1 MDLKEF
7 VAETLCQIVEGVR
20 DAQTRAAKHGARVSP
35 PFTASADLAVKQ
47 GFLIASGDAAQ
58 MVQFD
63 VAISAKEGKGTKGGI
78 GLVVGP
84 ITLGSAGHSSQESTG
99 TSRVKF
105 CVPLVL
111 PLSNG

>member
-1 MDLKEF
+1 VDLK
-7 VAETLCQIVEGVR
+7 AETLSQIVEGVR
-20 DAQTRAAKHGARVSP
+20 DAQSRTEQHCARVSP
-35 PFTASADLAVKQ
+35 SFTASAELVGKQ

-63 VAISAKEGKGTKGGI
+63 VAISAKEGTGTKGGI
-78 GLVVGP
+78 GLIVGP
-84 ITLGSAGHSSQESTG
+84 VTLGSAGQSTQESSG

-111 PLSNG
+111 PLSG